1 MNPQVS
7 SREPSLGPKH
17 RDTTPEYTWEV
28 RANSRGFRSPFN
40 VRFPCLRRRGFSNN
54 TIKTCKYNILTF
66 LPLNLFEQF
75 QRVANFYF
83 LLIVILQSV
92 PAISTLPW
100 YTTMLP
106 LLTVL
111 FVRAAKDISDDLAR
125 RRSDKEINTRPCDI
139 LQGGSFKA
147 EQWRHIHVGDI
158 VRIRKDQII
167 PADLL
172 LLASTEPHSLCYVET
187 ADIDG
192 ETNLKY
198 RQALHCTHSRLQT
211 EGQLSDFDGLVTC
224 EEPNSLLHS
233 FSGTLHWMG
242 EQYPLSND
250 RILLRGF
257 RLRNT
262 HTCYGLVLFAGP
274 DCKIMRNCGLF
285 TVKKTQIE
293 ILLNRIVIL
302 ILTSLAVTATLLA
315 VGCGVWDARKGR
327 SSEFIAAT
335 SRGDSSLYMGFLTF
349 WGYIIILSPVMP
361 MSLYI
366 TFEFIHV
373 VHSLFI
379 DWDLDMYFIEKD
391 TPARARNTALNE
403 QLGQIEFLFSDKTGT
418 LTQNILTFKKCCVS
432 GVIYGNKQIY
442 SETTQP
448 IDLQWNPFA
457 DGKLSFS
464 DQVLVD
470 RLRSGEDR
478 SLTEFFRVLAV
489 CHTVMAEEVDGD
501 LRYQA
506 ASPDEEALVT
516 AARNFGFVF
525 MSRTQDSVTVSELG
539 KIRVYDLLAILDF
552 SSQRRRMSVLV
563 REPSG
568 KIKLFCKGADIVI
581 FERLETKCLYLDA
594 TEKALEEFAKDSL
607 RTLCLASKNV
617 PEEFYQSWSKEFLS
631 ATMAMQNKEAKL
643 EAVYEKMEQELTLL
657 GATAI
662 EDKLQDGVPDTIHI
676 LKKGGI
682 KIWMLTGDKQE
693 TAVNIG
699 YSCKLLDNNMEI
711 LEGATLR
718 DLLWTPQI
726 NNNTSG
732 LKNEEWLN
740 SHLKN
745 MQATRQALVIT
756 GQDLDEIFQ
765 QDSQIASCTKQAG
778 ILQHFVELAS
788 KCETV
793 ICCRVTP
800 LQKANVVEAVKRQQK
815 AITLAIGDGANDVN
829 MIKRAH
835 IGIGISGQ
843 EGLQAVQCSD
853 FSLAQFRYLQRLLL
867 VHGRWS
873 YLRVCKFLNYFLFK
887 TFSFS
892 FVHIWFSFFNG
903 FTSQPA
909 YENWFITLY
918 TVMYTSLPV
927 LSMALLD
934 QDVSCH
940 ASLKKPKLY
949 WIGQEQQLFN
959 LRVFAVTVLQALLT
973 SLTLFFIPYGAFY
986 NTAYDFQTF
995 SVTVGTS
1002 AVFTV
1007 TAEIIQRITYWTRFN
1022 VLAIAL
1028 CLILYFIM
1036 TFILQSAHLYR
1047 VAPQDFSFPGAA
1059 YNAFSHPYVWLT
1071 ILLTVVVSIL
1081 PALIVRALNKALRSP
1096 DLHRV
1101 HNSDMQVSYLNEVEF
1116 RQFFHGVPPRR
1127 RSSYAFSQHHGFG
1140 DLVTTMNSRETR
1152 SCEGVKTIPSLG

>member
-1 MNPQVS
+1 MATNRVLYPSMVWPCSAGSVKVS
-7 SREPSLGPKH
+7 CLCTFKKISNASAIVDNDVQNAFATGTNSTTLLGGVYK
-17 RDTTPEYTWEV
+17 
-28 RANSRGFRSPFN
+28 
-40 VRFPCLRRRGFSNN
+40 L
-54 TIKTCKYNILTF
+54 
-66 LPLNLFEQF
+66 
-75 QRVANFYF
+75 
-83 LLIVILQSV
+83 
-92 PAISTLPW
+92 
-100 YTTMLP
+100 
-106 LLTVL
+106 
-111 FVRAAKDISDDLAR
+111 
-125 RRSDKEINTRPCDI
+125 RSD
-139 LQGGSFKA
+139 S
-147 EQWRHIHVGDI
+147 
-158 VRIRKDQII
+158 
-167 PADLL
+167 
-172 LLASTEPHSLCYVET
+172 LAV
-187 ADIDG
+187 
-192 ETNLKY
+192 K
-198 RQALHCTHSRLQT
+198 
-211 EGQLSDFDGLVTC
+211 GLVTC

-233 FSGTLHWMG
+233 FSGTLHWKG

-262 HTCYGLVLFAGP
+262 HTCYGLVLFA

-302 ILTSLAVTATLLA
+302 ILTFLAVTATLLA
-315 VGCGVWDARKGR
+315 VGCGVWDAQKGR
-327 SSEFIAAT
+327 KIEYITAT

-366 TFEFIHV
+366 TFELIHV

-391 TPARARNTALNE
+391 TPARARSTALNE

-432 GVIYGNKQIY
+432 GVIY
-442 SETTQP
+442 
-448 IDLQWNPFA
+448 
-457 DGKLSFS
+457 
-464 DQVLVD
+464 
-470 RLRSGEDR
+470 
-478 SLTEFFRVLAV
+478 
-489 CHTVMAEEVDGD
+489 GD

-539 KIRVYDLLAILDF
+539 KIHTYDLLAILDF

-643 EAVYEKMEQELTLL
+643 EAAYEKMEQELTLL

-662 EDKLQDGVPDTIHI
+662 EDKLQDGVPDTIHN
-676 LKKGGI
+676 LKNGGI

-732 LKNEEWLN
+732 LKNEELLN

-745 MQATRQALVIT
+745 MKATRQALVIT

-778 ILQHFVELAS
+778 ILQQFVELAS

-800 LQKANVVEAVKRQQK
+800 LQKANVVEAVKRHQK

-853 FSLAQFRYLQRLLL
+853 FSLAQFQYLQRLLL

-903 FTSQPA
+903 FTSQPT

-940 ASLKKPKLY
+940 TSLKKPMLY
-949 WIGQEQQLFN
+949 WIGQKQQLFN
-959 LRVFAVTVLQALLT
+959 LRVFAVTVLQALFT
-973 SLTLFFIPYGAFY
+973 SLALFFIPYGAFY

-1022 VLAIAL
+1022 VLAVVL

-1036 TFILQSAHLYR
+1036 TFIVQSAHLYR

-1081 PALIVRALNKALRSP
+1081 PALTVRALKKALRSP

-1101 HNSDMQVSYLNEVEF
+1101 HTSDIQVSYLNEVEF
-1116 RQFFHGVPPRR
+1116 RQFIHGVPPRR

-1152 SCEGVKTIPSLG
+1152 ACEGVKTIPSLG

>member
-1 MNPQVS
+1 MKTIVLWKGDCHNSAVLNLLALCS
-7 SREPSLGPKH
+7 SALHIFTFTMYNFELAVYHCTFISFFLQ
-17 RDTTPEYTWEV
+17 
-28 RANSRGFRSPFN
+28 
-40 VRFPCLRRRGFSNN
+40 NN

-172 LLASTEPHSLCYVET
+172 LLASTEPHSLC
-187 ADIDG
+187 
-192 ETNLKY
+192 
-198 RQALHCTHSRLQT
+198 
-211 EGQLSDFDGLVTC
+211 LVTC

-349 WGYIIILSPVMP
+349 WGYIIILTEISQLIF
-361 MSLYI
+361 S
-366 TFEFIHV
+366 FEFIHV

-432 GVIYGNKQIY
+432 G
-442 SETTQP
+442 P

-581 FERLETKCLYLDA
+581 FERLETKCLYLD
-594 TEKALEEFAKDSL
+594 EFAKDSL

-711 LEGATLR
+711 LEVR
-718 DLLWTPQI
+718 CPRLLKVESED
-726 NNNTSG
+726 TSDNFFQS
-732 LKNEEWLN
+732 LCVVCFFWKF
-740 SHLKN
+740 
-745 MQATRQALVIT
+745 Q
-756 GQDLDEIFQ
+756 DEIFQ
-765 QDSQIASCTKQAG
+765 QDSQIASCTKQVG

-1007 TAEIIQRITYWTRFN
+1007 TRITYWTRFN

-1101 HNSDMQVSYLNEVEF
+1101 RIF
-1116 RQFFHGVPPRR
+1116 
-1127 RSSYAFSQHHGFG
+1127 A
-1140 DLVTTMNSRETR
+1140 VTEWKISPLM
-1152 SCEGVKTIPSLG
+1152 CY

>member
-1 MNPQVS
+1 MQS
-7 SREPSLGPKH
+7 
-17 RDTTPEYTWEV
+17 
-28 RANSRGFRSPFN
+28 FM
-40 VRFPCLRRRGFSNN
+40 CLLKNRYWGKDVKYYFELAVYHCTFISFFLQNN

-111 FVRAAKDISDDLAR
+111 FVRAAKDISDDLV
-125 RRSDKEINTRPCDI
+125 STVLSSLTFI
-139 LQGGSFKA
+139 LQ
-147 EQWRHIHVGDI
+147 
-158 VRIRKDQII
+158 
-167 PADLL
+167 ADLL
-172 LLASTEPHSLCYVET
+172 LLASTEPHSLCYIET

-192 ETNLKY
+192 TGSK
-198 RQALHCTHSRLQT
+198 TT
-211 EGQLSDFDGLVTC
+211 ELWKPLGDLGTWVRFPGLVTC

-432 GVIYGNKQIY
+432 GVIYGEHAAGRGERGGPFSLMRQ
-442 SETTQP
+442 
-448 IDLQWNPFA
+448 LQ
-457 DGKLSFS
+457 
-464 DQVLVD
+464 
-470 RLRSGEDR
+470 DR

-711 LEGATLR
+711 LEG
-718 DLLWTPQI
+718 
-726 NNNTSG
+726 
-732 LKNEEWLN
+732 
-740 SHLKN
+740 
-745 MQATRQALVIT
+745 
-756 GQDLDEIFQ
+756 DEIFQ
-765 QDSQIASCTKQAG
+765 QDSQIASCTKQVG

-1007 TAEIIQRITYWTRFN
+1007 TAEVITYWTRFN

-1101 HNSDMQVSYLNEVEF
+1101 
-1116 RQFFHGVPPRR
+1116 RQSTSGAWACRR
-1127 RSSYAFSQHHGFG
+1127 K
-1140 DLVTTMNSRETR
+1140 T
-1152 SCEGVKTIPSLG
+1152 GVKRKKMQIQPFFSLLNLTSSTISHR

>member
-1 MNPQVS
+1 MKTIVLWKGDCHNSAVLNLLALCS
-7 SREPSLGPKH
+7 SALHIFTFTMYSAVKKYLPLPYFLYFCFIFKQMYDNTKVYHCTFISFFLQ
-17 RDTTPEYTWEV
+17 
-28 RANSRGFRSPFN
+28 
-40 VRFPCLRRRGFSNN
+40 NN

-172 LLASTEPHSLCYVET
+172 LLASTEPHSLCYIET

-302 ILTSLAVTATLLA
+302 VWRIAVLLELEILFESI
-315 VGCGVWDARKGR
+315 
-327 SSEFIAAT
+327 EFIAAT

-349 WGYIIILSPVMP
+349 WGYIIILTEISQLIF
-361 MSLYI
+361 S
-366 TFEFIHV
+366 FEFIHV

-432 GVIYGNKQIY
+432 GVIYG
-442 SETTQP
+442 
-448 IDLQWNPFA
+448 DNPCSNPTKERE
-457 DGKLSFS
+457 DFS

-711 LEGATLR
+711 LEVR
-718 DLLWTPQI
+718 CPRLLKVESED
-726 NNNTSG
+726 TSDNFFQS
-732 LKNEEWLN
+732 LCVVCFFWKF
-740 SHLKN
+740 
-745 MQATRQALVIT
+745 Q
-756 GQDLDEIFQ
+756 DEIFQ
-765 QDSQIASCTKQAG
+765 QDSQIASCTKQVG

-1002 AVFTV
+1002 AVFT
-1007 TAEIIQRITYWTRFN
+1007 RITYWTRFN

-1101 HNSDMQVSYLNEVEF
+1101 RQKALGNNLGGDACPLQGSLIQTITLSLIKGQFRITSSPNLQVLGHVEE
-1116 RQFFHGVPPRR
+1116 R
-1127 RSSYAFSQHHGFG
+1127 
-1140 DLVTTMNSRETR
+1140 LE
-1152 SCEGVKTIPSLG
+1152 